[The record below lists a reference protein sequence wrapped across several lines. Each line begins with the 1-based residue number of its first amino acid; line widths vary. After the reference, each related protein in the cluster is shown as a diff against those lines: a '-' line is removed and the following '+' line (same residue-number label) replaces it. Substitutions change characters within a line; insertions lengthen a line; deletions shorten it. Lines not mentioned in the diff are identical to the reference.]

1 MGSSKTVQTQSGL
14 FVPEGLISPTPQE
27 GVFVCKM
34 FLRHHRQPTAVLI
47 LKKTNFFASAFFN
60 ITPVIKQNRFE
71 KIPKRGANKLSLIS
85 LCYSCKSLISS
96 TPLKRSFSMKMSYG
110 HHRQT
115 TAMFILK
122 NYASFARKNCA
133 KSADFNQ
140 IIQNRFFIIRT
151 F

>member
-14 FVPEGLISPTPQE
+14 FVPEGLISPTPQK

-47 LKKTNFFASAFFN
+47 LKKTEIFASAFFN

-85 LCYSCKSLISS
+85 LCYSCKSLISR
-96 TPLKRSFSMKMSYG
+96 TPLIKEFLVKMFVR
-110 HHRQT
+110 HHPQHKGSAYIKELCKLCKKKLRQISG
-115 TAMFILK
+115 F
-122 NYASFARKNCA
+122 
-133 KSADFNQ
+133 
-140 IIQNRFFIIRT
+140 
-151 F
+151 